1 MDYEQMIAQLSKI
14 LTPKRLQHSIGVS
27 ETAEE
32 LAGIFG
38 CDKGK
43 ARVAGLL
50 HDVAREIPVD
60 ELLSRAEAFGI
71 VMSDIE
77 RAEPIL
83 LHAFIAAKLAQSD
96 FCINDAEIFQAICL
110 HTIGGLHMSLL
121 DKIIYVADAIEP
133 GRQYEDLEEL
143 RAIARID
150 LDKALLMTL
159 DQSIQYILKR
169 GGLLHPATIEA
180 RNELLIK
187 KT

>member
-1 MDYEQMIAQLSKI
+1 MEYEQMIAQLSKS
-14 LTPKRLQHSIGVS
+14 LSPKRLQHSIGVS

-38 CDKGK
+38 CDKDK

-50 HDVAREIPVD
+50 HDVAREIPVH
-60 ELLSRAEAFGI
+60 ELLPRAHAFGI
-71 VMSDIE
+71 VMSDID

-83 LHAFIAAKLAQSD
+83 LHASIAAKLVQAD
-96 FCINDAEIFQAICL
+96 FGINDAEIFQAIRL

-133 GRQYEDLEEL
+133 GRQFGDLEEI

>member
-1 MDYEQMIAQLSKI
+1 MIAQLSKI
-14 LTPKRLQHSIGVS
+14 LSPKRLQHSIGVS

-83 LHAFIAAKLAQSD
+83 LHACIAAKLAQSD

-133 GRQYEDLEEL
+133 GRQFEDLEEL
-143 RAIARID
+143 RAMARID

-180 RNELLIK
+180 RNELLTK